1 MIVAAPV
8 VSREQMQRVHEALR
22 ITTPLDACTPMMLRT
37 LACIA
42 HCWRDRIP
50 ANLWRDLDSYLD
62 PTPNESY
69 RQHQLRCPVERD
81 PELIDIKRR
90 AAGDND

>member
-1 MIVAAPV
+1 MIVATPV
-8 VSREQMQRVHEALR
+8 ISHEQLQRVHEALR
-22 ITTPLDACTPMMLRT
+22 ITTPLDACTPMMLHT

-50 ANLWRDLDSYLD
+50 ANLWRDLDGHRVL
-62 PTPNESY
+62 TPDEFK
-69 RQHQLRCPVERD
+69 QQQLLCLVERD
-81 PELIDIKRR
+81 PASIDIKRR